1 MNEESKNNAN
11 LGVRVA
17 SAIRECGLKQYE
29 AAEKLNYT
37 PTYLSNIVRG
47 KRAVGEKFAK
57 SLCDVLNSCI
67 IENTMESAIKRGCTE
82 EEARKLALEFCNNDN
97 KYYAPAYFLGEI
109 DVPNRAMQ
117 HNVEKHVNE
126 EFSNAIHTLLNIFG
140 YEIVREPHSKRSIY
154 VDKDFLLPPSEF
166 KNAMT
171 RRIGNR
177 YHGVRNDLVN
187 GTFLIIQEIKT
198 RKNISVSYTEYMT
211 AMNTIFNSIDQQLQL
226 LSMREAMR
234 SLLTDQNK

>member
-29 AAEKLNYT
+29 VAEKLNYT

-57 SLCDVLNSCI
+57 SLCNVLNSCI
-67 IENTMESAIKRGCTE
+67 IENMMESVIKRGCTK
-82 EEARKLALEFCNNDN
+82 EEAKEIALEFCRN

-109 DVPNRAMQ
+109 DVPNRVIQ
-117 HNVEKHVNE
+117 HNAEKHVNE
-126 EFSNAIHTLLNIFG
+126 EFSNAIHAVLNIFG
-140 YEIVREPHSKRSIY
+140 YEIVREPDRERSICM
-154 VDKDFLLPPSEF
+154 DKDFLLPPGEF

-171 RRIGNR
+171 RHIENR
-177 YHGVRNDLVN
+177 YHGARNDLIN

-198 RKNISVSYTEYMT
+198 GKNISVSCTEYMT
-211 AMNTIFNSIDQQLQL
+211 AMNAIFNSINQQLQF
-226 LSMREAMR
+226 LSMREAMH
-234 SLLTDQNK
+234 SLLTDQNE

>member
-29 AAEKLNYT
+29 VAEKLNYT

-67 IENTMESAIKRGCTE
+67 IENMMEAVIKRGCTK
-82 EEARKLALEFCNNDN
+82 EEAKEIALEFCRN

-109 DVPNRAMQ
+109 DVPNRVIQ
-117 HNVEKHVNE
+117 HNAEKHVNE

-140 YEIVREPHSKRSIY
+140 YVIVREPDRERSICM
-154 VDKDFLLPPSEF
+154 DKDFLLPPSEF

-177 YHGVRNDLVN
+177 YHGARNDLVN

-198 RKNISVSYTEYMT
+198 GKNISVSYTEYMT

-226 LSMREAMR
+226 LSMRDAMH
-234 SLLTDQNK
+234 SLLTDQDE

>member
-1 MNEESKNNAN
+1 
-11 LGVRVA
+11 
-17 SAIRECGLKQYE
+17 
-29 AAEKLNYT
+29 
-37 PTYLSNIVRG
+37 
-47 KRAVGEKFAK
+47 
-57 SLCDVLNSCI
+57 
-67 IENTMESAIKRGCTE
+67 
-82 EEARKLALEFCNNDN
+82 
-97 KYYAPAYFLGEI
+97 
-109 DVPNRAMQ
+109 MQ

-126 EFSNAIHTLLNIFG
+126 EFSNAVHTLLNIFG

-198 RKNISVSYTEYMT
+198 GKNISVSYTEYMT

-234 SLLTDQNK
+234 SLLTDQNE

>member
-1 MNEESKNNAN
+1 MRKKGLIDPK
-11 LGVRVA
+11 LGVRVGK
-17 SAIRECGLKQYE
+17 AIRECGLKQYE
-29 AAEKLNYT
+29 VAEKLNYT
-37 PTYLSNIVRG
+37 EPYVSNIVCG
-47 KRAVGEKFAK
+47 KRAVNKIFVEG
-57 SLCDVLNSCI
+57 LCHVLNSCI
-67 IENTMESAIKRGCTE
+67 IENMTEPAIKCGCTE

-126 EFSNAIHTLLNIFG
+126 EFSNAVHTLLNIFG

-198 RKNISVSYTEYMT
+198 GKNISVSYTEYMT

-234 SLLTDQNK
+234 SLLTDQNE

>member
-67 IENTMESAIKRGCTE
+67 IENTMESAIKRGCTK
-82 EEARKLALEFCNNDN
+82 EEAKELALEFGKD

-109 DVPNRAMQ
+109 DVPNRVIQ
-117 HNVEKHVNE
+117 HNAEKHVNE

-140 YEIVREPHSKRSIY
+140 YEIVREDSGRSICM
-154 VDKDFLLPPSEF
+154 DKKFLLPPSEF

-171 RRIGNR
+171 RYIGNS
-177 YHGVRNDLVN
+177 YHGVRNNLVN

-198 RKNISVSYTEYMT
+198 GKNISVSYTEYMT
-211 AMNTIFNSIDQQLQL
+211 AVNTIFNSIDQQLQL
-226 LSMREAMR
+226 LSMREEMR
-234 SLLTDQNK
+234 SLLTDQNE